1 MSFLNLLDLPT
12 SEVKENP
19 TIHLV
24 IGNKQI
30 GITPIWTNLIFLTY
44 YATNDYRYASNL
56 YISAFTLQLF
66 VNFIMLDAD
75 YERKWKL
82 QKKRKKL
89 KVKLHVLEQQPK
101 K

>member
-66 VNFIMLDAD
+66 VNFIMLMQIPKGSGN
-75 YERKWKL
+75 Y
-82 QKKRKKL
+82 KKKKKL

-101 K
+101 E